1 MEKKKINIKKIIYI
15 LLIVVLAVIFV
26 SSLVFGSI
34 AAFTET
40 LRDNIEVWYTTK
52 FEKDISLLK
61 VSITWLIISSLLLI
75 FTLSLK
81 DLKKKYIDQ

>member
-52 FEKDISLLK
+52 FEKDISLL
-61 VSITWLIISSLLLI
+61 SPIDNLLSPLSST
-75 FTLSLK
+75 FSTA
-81 DLKKKYIDQ
+81 YVY